1 MNYECEIH
9 SVPCIPMNDVCESNK
24 SMIIDLIKDVKEM
37 YNHTSY
43 DSYHD
48 DEYGPPRYYVYV
60 EELEVLEK
68 KLFNLLLN
76 AFRMEKIEE
85 IKP

>member
-1 MNYECEIH
+1 MKTYEEELEVNLYKADEH
-9 SVPCIPMNDVCESNK
+9 NK
-24 SMIIDLIKDVKEM
+24 SMLVDLIKDVKEM

-76 AFRMEKIEE
+76 SFGMKKIEE
-85 IKP
+85 IEQ

>member
-1 MNYECEIH
+1 MKTYEEELEVNLYKADEH
-9 SVPCIPMNDVCESNK
+9 NK
-24 SMIIDLIKDVKEM
+24 SMLVDLIKDVKEM

-43 DSYHD
+43 DSYYD

-76 AFRMEKIEE
+76 SFGMKKIKE
-85 IKP
+85 IEQ